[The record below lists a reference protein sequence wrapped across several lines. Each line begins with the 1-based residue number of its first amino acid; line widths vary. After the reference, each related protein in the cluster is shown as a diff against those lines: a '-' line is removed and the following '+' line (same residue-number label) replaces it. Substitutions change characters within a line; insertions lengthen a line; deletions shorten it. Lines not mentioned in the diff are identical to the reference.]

1 MSRLHR
7 RILSGVFLLGIPP
20 AQFWLKISRQ
30 ILSFT
35 SMIFAQIFAQFF
47 ARFRSGFNFIPQ
59 GDRQPRR
66 LIASVLLTLLMTF
79 SFLVFSQMPEA
90 IAGLKDDRFDGNIYA
105 LYGGNG
111 SLVPPKA
118 TLEQALANQER
129 GTLLVFYVDDSQD
142 SKQYANVV
150 SQLQAFY
157 GRSTDILP
165 IMVDSIPVKAKYLQT
180 EPGYY
185 YEGVVPQV
193 LVFNQSGNVVFNAKG
208 QVPFIEV
215 DNAFR
220 KMYNL
225 PIRSESQD
233 LKQRTVNEFNTEL
246 SL

>member
-1 MSRLHR
+1 M
-7 RILSGVFLLGIPP
+7 ILVQFLTQVFS
-20 AQFWLKISRQ
+20 QFL
-30 ILSFT
+30 T
-35 SMIFAQIFAQFF
+35 QFF
-47 ARFRSGFNFIPQ
+47 LTQFLTFFRGVFNFILP
-59 GDRQPRR
+59 GKRQPRP

-79 SFLVFSQMPEA
+79 SFLMFSEMPEA
-90 IAGLKDDRFDGNIYA
+90 IAGLKDDHFDGNIYA

-111 SLVPPKA
+111 SLVPPKV
-118 TLEQALANQER
+118 TLEQALANQEK
-129 GTLLVFYVDDSQD
+129 GALLVFYVDDSQD
-142 SKQYANVV
+142 SKQYATVV

-185 YEGVVPQV
+185 YEGFVPQV
-193 LVFNQSGNVVFNAKG
+193 LVFNQSGQVVFNGKG

-215 DNAFR
+215 DNALR
-220 KMYNL
+220 KLYNL

>member
-1 MSRLHR
+1 LSRLHR
-7 RILSGVFLLGIPP
+7 SILSGVFLLGILPD
-20 AQFWLKISRQ
+20 QFWLKISRQ
-30 ILSFT
+30 ILSF
-35 SMIFAQIFAQFF
+35 SYMIFAQFF
-47 ARFRSGFNFIPQ
+47 AQFSDRFRGGFNFIPQ

-79 SFLVFSQMPEA
+79 SFLMFSEMPSA
-90 IAGLKDDRFDGNIYA
+90 IAGLKDDHFDGNIYA

-111 SLVPPKA
+111 SLVPPKI

-129 GTLLVFYVDDSQD
+129 GILLVFYVDDSQD
-142 SKQYANVV
+142 SKQYASVV
-150 SQLQAFY
+150 SQLQSFY

-165 IMVDSIPVKAKYLQT
+165 IMADAIPVKAKYLQT

-193 LVFNQSGNVVFNAKG
+193 LVFNQSGQVVFNAKG

-220 KMYNL
+220 KLYNL